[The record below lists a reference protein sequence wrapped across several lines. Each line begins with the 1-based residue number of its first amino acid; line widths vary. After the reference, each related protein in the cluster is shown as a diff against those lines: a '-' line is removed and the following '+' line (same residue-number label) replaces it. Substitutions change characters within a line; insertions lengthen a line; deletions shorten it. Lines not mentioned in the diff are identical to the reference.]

1 MTMNEQLLPSQDKIA
16 DERQAL
22 LQQLQDW
29 LEIPMLVLAFIWLA
43 LMVVEMVWGLSP
55 LLESAGYIIWIV
67 FILDFG
73 IELWL
78 APRKLNYL
86 KKNWLSGIAL
96 LVPALRAFRIVRALR
111 ITRLARI
118 GSMTRGMRLLRVLSS
133 INRGMRAL
141 GASMN
146 RRGFG
151 YVVLLTLIVTLAGA
165 AGMYGFENN
174 NPQNPE
180 HGLNSYSAALWWTAM
195 IMTTM
200 GSEYWP
206 RTAEGRLLCFFLALY
221 SFAMFGYV
229 TATLATFFVGRDAEN
244 ADAEIAGAESISA
257 LRAEIAALREEIQ
270 GLRK

>member
-1 MTMNEQLLPSQDKIA
+1 MNEQPLPPQGKIA
-16 DERQAL
+16 DERHAL
-22 LQQLQDW
+22 LQQIQDW

-43 LMVVEMVWGLSP
+43 LMVVEIVWGLNP
-55 LLESAGYIIWIV
+55 LLESAGYIIWAIFV
-67 FILDFG
+67 LDFG
-73 IELWL
+73 LEFWL
-78 APRKLNYL
+78 APHKLDYI
-86 KKNWLSGIAL
+86 KKNWLSAIAL
-96 LVPALRAFRIVRALR
+96 LAPALRALRIVR
-111 ITRLARI
+111 IVRLARLGRI
-118 GSMTRGMRLLRVLSS
+118 AGMSRGMRLLRVLSS

-141 GASMN
+141 GASMR

-174 NPQNPE
+174 NPD
-180 HGLNSYSAALWWTAM
+180 HGLNSYGAALWWTAM

-206 RTAEGRLLCFFLALY
+206 QTAEGRLLCFFLALY

-244 ADAEIAGAESISA
+244 TEGEIAGAESIAA
-257 LRAEIAALREEIQ
+257 LREEIAALREEIQ

>member
-1 MTMNEQLLPSQDKIA
+1 MNEQLLHPEDKIA
-16 DERQAL
+16 DERHAL
-22 LQQLQDW
+22 LQQVQDW

-43 LMVVEMVWGLSP
+43 LMVVEIVWGLNP
-55 LLESAGYIIWIV
+55 LLESAGYIIWAIFV
-67 FILDFG
+67 LDFG
-73 IELWL
+73 LEFWL
-78 APRKLNYL
+78 APRKLDYI
-86 KKNWLSGIAL
+86 KKNWLSAIAL
-96 LVPALRAFRIVRALR
+96 LAPALRALRIVR
-111 ITRLARI
+111 IVRLARLGRI
-118 GSMTRGMRLLRVLSS
+118 ARMSRGMRLLRVLSS

-141 GASMN
+141 GASMR

-151 YVVLLTLIVTLAGA
+151 YVVLLTLIVALAGA

-174 NPQNPE
+174 NPDR
-180 HGLNSYSAALWWTAM
+180 GLNSYGAALWWTAM

-206 RTAEGRLLCFFLALY
+206 QTAEGRLLCFFLALY

-244 ADAEIAGAESISA
+244 TEGEIAGAESINA
-257 LRAEIAALREEIQ
+257 LRAEIVALKEEIQ

>member
-1 MTMNEQLLPSQDKIA
+1 MKEQPLPSQGRIA
-16 DERQAL
+16 DERDML
-22 LQQLQDW
+22 LQQLQGW
-29 LEIPMLVLAFIWLA
+29 LEIPMLILAFIWLA
-43 LMVVEMVWGLSP
+43 LMMVEIVWGLNSF
-55 LLESAGYIIWIV
+55 LQSFGYIIWVI
-67 FILDFG
+67 FILNFVL
-73 IELWL
+73 ELWL
-78 APRKLNYL
+78 APRKVDYL

-96 LVPALRAFRIVRALR
+96 LAPALRALRVVRVM
-111 ITRLARI
+111 RLARLGRI
-118 GSMTRGMRLLRVLSS
+118 AGMSRGLRLLRVLSS
-133 INRGMRAL
+133 VNRGMHAL
-141 GASMN
+141 GASMR

-174 NPQNPE
+174 SPDG
-180 HGLNSYSAALWWTAM
+180 GLNSYSSALWWTAM

-206 RTAEGRLLCFFLALY
+206 QSAEGRLLCFFLALY

-244 ADAEIAGAESISA
+244 PTAEIAGAESISA

>member
-1 MTMNEQLLPSQDKIA
+1 MNEQPLPLRDRIV
-16 DERQAL
+16 DERYTL

-43 LMVVEMVWGLSP
+43 LMVVEIVWGISP
-55 LLESAGYIIWIV
+55 VVESAGYIIWVI
-67 FILDFG
+67 FILNF
-73 IELWL
+73 IVELWL
-78 APRKLNYL
+78 APEKLDYL

-96 LVPALRAFRIVRALR
+96 LAPALRALRLVRIVR
-111 ITRLARI
+111 LARL
-118 GSMTRGMRLLRVLSS
+118 GRVAGMSRGLRLLRVLSS
-133 INRGMRAL
+133 VNRGMRAL
-141 GASMN
+141 SAAMR

-174 NPQNPE
+174 DLNNKPGV
-180 HGLNSYSAALWWTAM
+180 GLNSYSAALWWTAM

-206 RTAEGRLLCFFLALY
+206 QTAEGRLLCFFLALY

-229 TATLATFFVGRDAEN
+229 TATLATFFIGRDAEN
-244 ADAEIAGAESISA
+244 PKAEIAGVESIST

>member
-1 MTMNEQLLPSQDKIA
+1 LKENYQMNEQLLHPEDKIT
-16 DERQAL
+16 DERHAL
-22 LQQLQDW
+22 LQQVQDW

-43 LMVVEMVWGLSP
+43 LMVVEMVWGLNP
-55 LLESAGYIIWIV
+55 LLEAVGYIIWAV
-67 FILDFG
+67 FALDFG
-73 IELWL
+73 LEFWL
-78 APRKLNYL
+78 APRKLDYI
-86 KKNWLSGIAL
+86 KKNWLSAIAL
-96 LVPALRAFRIVRALR
+96 LAPALRALRIVR
-111 ITRLARI
+111 IVRLARLGRI
-118 GSMTRGMRLLRVLSS
+118 AGMSRGMRLLRVLSS

-141 GASMN
+141 GASMR

-174 NPQNPE
+174 NPDR
-180 HGLNSYSAALWWTAM
+180 GLNSYGAALWWTAM

-206 RTAEGRLLCFFLALY
+206 QTAEGRLLCFFLALY

-229 TATLATFFVGRDAEN
+229 TATL
-244 ADAEIAGAESISA
+244 EIAGAESIAA
-257 LRAEIAALREEIQ
+257 LREEIAALREEIQ